1 MLHAT
6 GVARRK
12 LTWIATVVFLLAIV
26 TVLEAIPNVMAR
38 LTAVMTYRGGLAN
51 NLEMGR
57 PLTVGDHQLGG
68 LPFERE
74 VNVDLE
80 DSLYGDRFR
89 PRLTDLHG
97 FLTNNFVFHF

>member
-38 LTAVMTYRGGLAN
+38 LTAVMTYRSGLSN
-51 NLEMGR
+51 NLEIGR
-57 PLTVGDHQLGG
+57 PCTVGDPQLGG

-74 VNVDLE
+74 INVDLKE
-80 DSLYGDRFR
+80 SLTGDRFR
-89 PRLTDLHG
+89 PRLMDVYG
-97 FLTNNFVFHF
+97 FLTNYFVVHF